1 MYIAAIGLTL
11 LAIIVFVLLVQSEI
25 EIRKKKKDEI
35 IDTTYYFTFTEEQK
49 CRIKKIINQ
58 FYNPEICDICNRYGG
73 IQGGTD
79 FTPPF
84 KSCIGRKDL
93 EYIKKAQE

>member
-49 CRIKKIINQ
+49 CRIKKSSINSTILRFVIYAIVMEGFREVQ
-58 FYNPEICDICNRYGG
+58 ILHLLSKVVLVEKTLN
-73 IQGGTD
+73 T
-79 FTPPF
+79 
-84 KSCIGRKDL
+84 
-93 EYIKKAQE
+93 